1 MESQVKIL
9 EDKDTE
15 NIQKYN
21 ELLQAKS
28 QQDSNFMEAVTR
40 KAELES
46 IVATLKTELE
56 IEKSSKVK
64 INTLKT
70 KDTQ

>member
-15 NIQKYN
+15 NIQKYK

>member
-1 MESQVKIL
+1 MESQLKIL
-9 EDKDTE
+9 EDKDTV
-15 NIQKYN
+15 NSQKYQ

-46 IVATLKTELE
+46 IVANLRTELE

-64 INTLKT
+64 ALLR
-70 KDTQ
+70 Q